1 MEYRYVATNKVN
13 GNRISGIMNATSMTD
28 LVVQLKSENLLPLKV
43 TEVKANNQHAKSSL
57 GFFSPKIAN
66 SKEIA
71 IFTRQLAATL
81 SAGLLLTEC
90 LETIADDL
98 ENKKFCNVIRKIKS
112 DIQSGVD
119 FSSALA
125 KYPDL
130 FPNTYVSIIKS
141 GEATGSLHITTV
153 NLAQYLENTER
164 LKEKVKNAVRYP
176 MFVICFALLVVAVI
190 VLFLIPK
197 FQSMFASAGA
207 QLPLLTRI
215 VVAISQF
222 CLHNV
227 LFFIIGGFT
236 ACIGFVYS
244 LRFENFRRAF
254 DAFKLNVPILG
265 KHIIHKALVSR
276 FCRTLGF
283 LFAGGIGLAKSLE
296 IASQVVDHSIMGDA
310 IQEIKTRVMA
320 GGSLADEIKRQAI
333 FPRLTS
339 KMASVGERTGKV
351 SEMFNRTADYYDNE
365 LDSSLQNLTTMLE
378 PALII
383 FVGGIVLVVVLA
395 LYLPIFQMS
404 LAIK

>member
-1 MEYRYVATNKVN
+1 MEYKYVATNKIN
-13 GNRISGIMNATSMTD
+13 GNRISGVMNALSMTD
-28 LVVQLKSENLLPLKV
+28 LVVQLKAENLLPLKV
-43 TEVKANNQHAKSSL
+43 TEVKPMLNQAKTSF
-57 GFFSPKIAN
+57 GFWSKKAT
-66 SKEIA
+66 SKEVA
-71 IFTRQLAATL
+71 VFTRQLAATL
-81 SAGLLLTEC
+81 SAGLLLTES

-98 ENKKFCNVIRKIKS
+98 ENQRFCQVIRKIKM
-112 DIQSGVD
+112 DIQSGSS
-119 FSSALA
+119 FSAALA

-130 FPNTYVSIIKS
+130 FPVTYTSIIKS
-141 GEATGSLHITTV
+141 GEATGSLHSTTV

-176 MFVICFALLVVAVI
+176 MFVVGFALLVVAVI

-207 QLPLLTRI
+207 KLPLLTRI
-215 VVAISQF
+215 VVAISEF
-222 CLHNV
+222 CMHNV
-227 LFFIIGGFT
+227 LLFILGAFGLFSLFIY
-236 ACIGFVYS
+236 A
-244 LRFENFRRAF
+244 LRFENFRRLF
-254 DAFKLNVPILG
+254 DAFKLKVPILG

-296 IASQVVDHSIMGDA
+296 IAAQVVDHRIMADA
-310 IQEIKTRVMA
+310 IDEIKTRVMA
-320 GGSLADEIKRQAI
+320 GGSLADEIKRQKI

-365 LDSSLQNLTTMLE
+365 LDSSLLNLTTMLE
-378 PALII
+378 PVLII

-404 LAIK
+404 LAIR

>member
-1 MEYRYVATNKVN
+1 MEYRYVATNKTN
-13 GNRISGIMNATSMTD
+13 GNRISGLMNASSMTD

-43 TEVKANNQHAKSSL
+43 TEVKPFVSKAKSTLS
-57 GFFSPKIAN
+57 FFNHIAN

-98 ENKKFCNVIRKIKS
+98 ENEKFRNVIRKVRI

-119 FSSALA
+119 FSAALA

-130 FPNTYVSIIKS
+130 FPVTYVSIIKS
-141 GEATGSLHITTV
+141 GEATGSLHITTA

-176 MFVICFALLVVAVI
+176 MFVAGFALLVVAVI
-190 VLFLIPK
+190 VLFLIPQ
-197 FQSMFASAGA
+197 FQGMFSSAGA

-215 VVAISQF
+215 VVAISEF
-222 CLHNV
+222 CLNNV
-227 LFFIIGGFT
+227 LFLIGGS
-236 ACIGFVYS
+236 IGLWALFFYA
-244 LRFENFRRAF
+244 LRFEKFQRIF
-254 DAFKLNVPILG
+254 DAFKLKVPILG

-296 IASQVVDHSIMGDA
+296 IAAQVVDHRIMAEA
-310 IQEIKTRVMA
+310 INEIKMRVMS
-320 GGSLADEIKRQAI
+320 GSSLAEEIKRQKI
-333 FPRLTS
+333 FPRLTA

-351 SEMFNRTADYYDNE
+351 SEMFNRTADYYDAE

-378 PALII
+378 PVLII
-383 FVGGIVLVVVLA
+383 FVGGIVLIVVLA

>member
-1 MEYRYVATNKVN
+1 MEYRYVATNKIN
-13 GNRISGIMNATSMTD
+13 GNRISGLMNATSMTD

-43 TEVKANNQHAKSSL
+43 TEIKPLAVKAKSSL
-57 GFFSPKIAN
+57 SFFNHAAN

-81 SAGLLLTEC
+81 SAGLLLTES

-98 ENKKFCNVIRKIKS
+98 ENEKFRHVIRKVKG

-119 FSSALA
+119 FSAALA

-130 FPNTYVSIIKS
+130 FPMTYVSIIKS
-141 GEATGSLHITTV
+141 GEATGNLHITAV

-164 LKEKVKNAVRYP
+164 LKDKVKNAVRYP
-176 MFVICFALLVVAVI
+176 MFVAGFALLVVVVI
-190 VLFLIPK
+190 VLFLIPQ
-197 FQSMFASAGA
+197 FQGMFASAGA
-207 QLPLLTRI
+207 KLPLLTRI

-227 LFFIIGGFT
+227 PFLMGGFIGLWALFFY
-236 ACIGFVYS
+236 A
-244 LRFENFRRAF
+244 LRFEKFRRMF
-254 DAFKLNVPILG
+254 DAFKLKVPILG

-296 IASQVVDHSIMGDA
+296 ITAQVVDHRIMADA
-310 IQEIKTRVMA
+310 INDIKSRVMA
-320 GGSLADEIKRQAI
+320 GSSLAEEIKKQKI

-339 KMASVGERTGKV
+339 KMAAVGERTGKV

-404 LAIK
+404 MAIK